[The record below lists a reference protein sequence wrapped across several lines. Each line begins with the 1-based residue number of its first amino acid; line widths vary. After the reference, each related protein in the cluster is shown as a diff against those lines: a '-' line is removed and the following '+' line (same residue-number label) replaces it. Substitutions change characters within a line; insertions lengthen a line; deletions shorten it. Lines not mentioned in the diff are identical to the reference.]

1 MERDSIQKQLND
13 AIDEKE
19 RTHRRLESIGSAHE
33 SRITEMH
40 CVIVEL
46 SKKLKYQQE
55 NAIIED
61 QEPDG
66 THSGTSS
73 TTQFMGILLR
83 KISNRNG
90 LQFCHL
96 QLVS

>member
-1 MERDSIQKQLND
+1 MAALSALQTEVIELSERLKKSELERDSIQKQLHD
-13 AIDEKE
+13 TVDEKE
-19 RTHRRLESIGSAHE
+19 RTQRRLESIGSAHE

-55 NAIIED
+55 NAILED

-66 THSGTSS
+66 SHSGTYPVD
-73 TTQFMGILLR
+73 
-83 KISNRNG
+83 K
-90 LQFCHL
+90 
-96 QLVS
+96 